1 MQKKLP
7 RILLWILLGLAVLVG
22 LYFLPPIHSRLSWR
36 VDNLR
41 TQIKYYFN
49 PPDEAVFQPSTPI
62 PTKSVGQA
70 TLEILQTLAPTATP
84 EGIINTPVPTL
95 TPTIIHTPYPEVS
108 RLSEVIYIDQEN
120 RWNYCGPSNLT
131 MALKFWG
138 WEGNRDDVAKAIKPG
153 IDDEE
158 LDFIQ
163 RGKTD
168 KNVMPY
174 EMVDFVNE
182 QTEFRALSR
191 DGGEIDLLKR
201 FVAAGFPVL
210 VEKGHSER
218 DYTGKVAWLGHYQFV
233 TGYNNM
239 AGHFIVQDTYNDG
252 PNFPV
257 EYERFEEGWRS
268 FNDLFIVVYPPDRE
282 QEVLD
287 LLGFWQ
293 DEAWANKRAL
303 ENAEAEEPTLE
314 GNDQFFAVFNQGT
327 NLVNLQHY
335 AEAAVAYDRAFALY
349 AKLGQEDTQRPYRIM
364 WYQTGPYWAYF
375 YAGRYQDVINLA
387 NTTLNETISEP
398 TLEESLYWR
407 AMAEY
412 AIGDYVSAF
421 ADMREAVRLNPH
433 FSPGIF
439 YLEAW
444 GAN

>member
-1 MQKKLP
+1 MQKKVL
-7 RILLWILLGLAVLVG
+7 RILVYALIAIAILVG
-22 LYFLPPIHSRLSWR
+22 LYFLPPIHSRLAWR

-49 PPDEAVFQPSTPI
+49 PPDEAIFEPSTPEPTSAIAQATPTFTLTPAGATHTPI
-62 PTKSVGQA
+62 PTM
-70 TLEILQTLAPTATP
+70 
-84 EGIINTPVPTL
+84 
-95 TPTIIHTPYPEVS
+95 TPTIVSTPYPEIARVQN
-108 RLSEVIYIDQEN
+108 VIYVDQEN

-138 WEGNRDDVAKAIKPG
+138 WEGNRDDVAKVVKPG
-153 IDDEE
+153 VADEE

-191 DGGEIDLLKR
+191 YGGEIDLIKR
-201 FVAAGFPVL
+201 FIAAGYPVL
-210 VEKGHSER
+210 IEKGRSEK

-233 TGYNNM
+233 TGYNDLGKN
-239 AGHFIVQDTYNDG
+239 FIVQDTYNDG

-257 EYERFEEGWRS
+257 EYPVFEEGWRS
-268 FNDLFIVVYPPDRE
+268 FNDLFIIVYPPEDE
-282 QEVLD
+282 QKVFE
-287 LLGFWQ
+287 LLGPWL
-293 DEAWANKRAL
+293 DETWADQHAL
-303 ENAEAEEPTLE
+303 EVAEAEEPTLE
-314 GNDQFFAVFNQGT
+314 GNDQFFAIFNQGT
-327 NLVNLQHY
+327 SLVKLQRY
-335 AEAAVAYDRAFALY
+335 AEAAAAFDRAFALY
-349 AKLGQEDTQRPYRIM
+349 AELGQEDTQRPYRIM
-364 WYQTGPYWAYF
+364 WYQTSPYWAYF

-412 AIGDYVSAF
+412 AIGDYVNAF
-421 ADMREAVRLNPH
+421 ADMREAVRLNPN

-439 YLEAW
+439 YLEQW
-444 GAN
+444 GVN